1 MLMFH
6 SIAVPHISDDDDSV
20 TAYILEATF
29 SNDQF
34 CGDKTTTYSSCSN
47 KMEGETGISFKVRL
61 A

>member
-1 MLMFH
+1 MFH
-6 SIAVPHISDDDDSV
+6 SIAVPHISDDEDSM

-34 CGDKTTTYSSCSN
+34 CEDKTTTTYTSCSN